1 MLEKIYSGILSSF
14 VMASWLYATSMFLAK
29 RKQRSTAFYIGL
41 WVVVVAYFELYE
53 FAMMWHGD
61 MIWGAAG
68 LVEIAF
74 LMTLA
79 AVNNEGSLWRNFCI
93 FTLQQ
98 NVGGLIF
105 APVSMMIPEL
115 KNYQACMISFQP
127 MPVWAANCL
136 ILGLMNVSLFLSFFI
151 IRFMFRHEYTGDGRI
166 YQKIVI
172 GFILME
178 YFFAA
183 IRWKFIDRIWQGDE
197 TLGNFVA
204 LYLVWIAGAV
214 IICNFIPFA
223 YNKSNAKWHKKEQ
236 QALTEMLAE
245 SMEHYKILEKQPY
258 AYRQSLSGIAV
269 LDAVVADYTKRAQER
284 SFLFDAVVE
293 PLRIPG
299 MTALDVA
306 VIVDEMLATAFAMVS
321 VDADAFVQLTVRE
334 RKNSLFVDVDYQAG
348 KRCLQKNQQMLAK
361 ALIKK
366 YDGSRQIRKK
376 GRERQICVLLPG
388 QMIISKNNGLE

>member
-1 MLEKIYSGILSSF
+1 MLVKIYSGILSSF
-14 VMASWLYATSMFLAK
+14 VMSSWLYATSMFLAK

-41 WVVVVAYFELYE
+41 WVVMVAYFELYE
-53 FAMMWHGD
+53 LAMMWHGD
-61 MIWGAAG
+61 IIWGAAG

-93 FTLQQ
+93 FSLQQ

-115 KNYQACMISFQP
+115 KNYQAYLISFQP

-136 ILGLMNVSLFLSFFI
+136 ILGLMNVSLFLSFLI

-172 GFILME
+172 GFILIE
-178 YFFAA
+178 YFFGA
-183 IRWKFIDRIWQGDE
+183 IRWKFIDRIWQGDKA
-197 TLGNFVA
+197 LGNFVA

-214 IICNFIPFA
+214 IICNFIPLA

-245 SMEHYKILEKQPY
+245 SMEHYKILERQPF
-258 AYRQSLSGIAV
+258 AYRQSLSGIV
-269 LDAVVADYTKRAQER
+269 TLDAVVADYTKRAQER
-284 SFLFDAVVE
+284 TLLFDAVVE
-293 PLRIPG
+293 PIHISD
-299 MTALDVA
+299 MAELDVTA
-306 VIVDEMLATAFAMVS
+306 IADTMLETAFSQVS
-321 VDADAFVQLTVRE
+321 TGADAFVQLTVRQ
-334 RKNSLFVDVDYQAG
+334 RKGSLFLDVDYLANS
-348 KRCLQKNQQMLAK
+348 KCLPKKQQTLAEV
-361 ALIKK
+361 LIKK
-366 YDGSRQIRKK
+366 YDGSRQVRKK
-376 GRERQICVLLPG
+376 GRERQICVLLPN
-388 QMIISKNNGLE
+388 QMTTSKTNK